1 MSDNAQ
7 NKRKARQLLHIDDDS
22 VFTQVFRDSLIAA
35 KPGDWI
41 VHVAE
46 GYATALACLGEHK
59 VDVVIL
65 DLTLP
70 IMDGLQ
76 FLPLL
81 KRQHP
86 ELPVIVLTG
95 AATPENRAHCMEN
108 GASLFFDKADLI
120 SGVDGIHAALE
131 AVATAP
137 AEGFR
142 GMLRQV
148 GLGDVLQLECLG
160 RKSSVLEV
168 GGSGISG
175 RIYIQDGNIIHAE
188 EGEMVGEPAFNFLLG
203 LKGGEFQLKPFS
215 MPERQTIDGQWE
227 SLMMEAARLSD
238 EASSMVAPASQQAV
252 KEEPPCKVE
261 EIVLCSP
268 TGELLYEWQTKMM
281 EKRIQQIAQVEQV
294 SEILSQLLHWQRG
307 DRLELE
313 VPDGRMILMS
323 QLEGRA
329 LIRTSSQRP
338 PVASIQPDEEW
349 LQAAKATRG
358 VLACGIIHGRDA
370 IQVETNRENLPT
382 ESVRQALLKLPAV
395 IQLMRSGNHPIQRL
409 CWKFATNHIYCAV
422 SPEGA
427 LTVALVNYDL
437 VKSAEI
443 ERLMGE
449 GADTSRWEPPVID
462 GAQVEAQQI
471 A

>member
-1 MSDNAQ
+1 
-7 NKRKARQLLHIDDDS
+7 LLHIDDDTG
-22 VFTQVFRDSLIAA
+22 FTKVFRDSLIAA
-35 KPGDWI
+35 KPGAWI

-46 GYATALACLGEHK
+46 GYTTALACLGEHK

-86 ELPVIVLTG
+86 ELPVVVLTG
-95 AATPENRAHCMEN
+95 AATPENRAHCLEN
-108 GASLFFDKADLI
+108 GAALFFDKADFVGGL
-120 SGVDGIHAALE
+120 DGIYAALD
-131 AVATAP
+131 AVATSP

-148 GLGDVLQLECLG
+148 GLGDILQLECLG

-168 GGSGISG
+168 AGSGITG
-175 RIYIQDGNIIHAE
+175 RLYIQDGAIIHAE
-188 EGEMVGEPAFNFLLG
+188 AGEIVGEPAFNFLLG

-215 MPERQTIDGQWE
+215 MPARQTIDSQWE
-227 SLMMEAARLSD
+227 SLMMEAAQQID
-238 EASSMVAPASQQAV
+238 EASSRVAPAPKQAIQ
-252 KEEPPCKVE
+252 EEPPCKVE
-261 EIVLCSP
+261 EIVLCST

-281 EKRIQQIAQVEQV
+281 EKRIQQISQVEQV
-294 SEILSQLLHWQRG
+294 SETVSQLLGWQRG
-307 DRLELE
+307 DHLAVE
-313 VPDGRMILMS
+313 VPDGRTILIS

-338 PVASIQPDEEW
+338 WVASVQPDEEW
-349 LQAAKATRG
+349 LHAAKATRG
-358 VLACGIIHGRDA
+358 VLACGIVHGSDA
-370 IQVETNRENLPT
+370 IQVETTRENLPT

-395 IQLMRSGNHPIQRL
+395 IQLMRSGNNPIQRL
-409 CWKFATNHIYCAV
+409 CWKFASNHIYCAV

-427 LTVALVNYDL
+427 LNVALVNYDL
-437 VKSAEI
+437 VRSEEI
-443 ERLMGE
+443 ERLMGAE
-449 GADTSRWEPPVID
+449 ADTSRWEPSVI
-462 GAQVEAQQI
+462 EASQAAAPQM